1 MDFNEGGEAEAA
13 LDAVD
18 DQRLSVLLRQLAGGV
33 IVMMVLIGA
42 LAVVAQEPVELASAW
57 FVERFGLWG
66 VFLGVLVVDTTVFTN
81 EPLLF
86 MAWQGGLGFWPVFV
100 VASTASV
107 LAGPLGWVYG
117 RLLGRSA
124 WIQAVIRRRRI
135 DVFLHRYGF
144 WAVTVAA
151 LTPIPFSLSTWASG
165 ASGVPLTPVL
175 LGSLF
180 RIPKTMFYF
189 VLMVSGWDLFAD

>member
-1 MDFNEGGEAEAA
+1 MEFNEGGEAEAT

-18 DQRLSVLLRQLAGGV
+18 DQRLGALLRQLTGGV

-42 LAVVAQEPVELASAW
+42 LAMVAQEPVELASAW

-86 MAWQGGLGFWPVFV
+86 MAWQGGLGFWSVFV
-100 VASTASV
+100 VASIASV
-107 LAGPLGWVYG
+107 VAGPLGWLYG
-117 RLLGRSA
+117 RVLGRSA
-124 WIQAVIRRRRI
+124 WVQAAIRRRRI

-165 ASGVPLTPVL
+165 ASGVPLAPVL

-180 RIPKTMFYF
+180 RIPKTLFYF
-189 VLMVSGWDLFAD
+189 VVMVFGWDLFAD